1 MVNKHIINVVNKLE
15 TFSAFYVL
23 YKIIRAHNGLSSL
36 VVVVVFFFIRWGGVA
51 IQTNS
56 VKAETAPRR
65 WLKRLYDISEP
76 GRKTR
81 LMQK

>member
-1 MVNKHIINVVNKLE
+1 MVNKHIINVMNKLE

-23 YKIIRAHNGLSSL
+23 YKIIRAHNGLSSSL
-36 VVVVVFFFIRWGGVA
+36 VVVVFFVFFLSGGGCDSD
-51 IQTNS
+51 S

-65 WLKRLYDISEP
+65 WLKSLYDISELE
-76 GRKTR
+76 RKTR